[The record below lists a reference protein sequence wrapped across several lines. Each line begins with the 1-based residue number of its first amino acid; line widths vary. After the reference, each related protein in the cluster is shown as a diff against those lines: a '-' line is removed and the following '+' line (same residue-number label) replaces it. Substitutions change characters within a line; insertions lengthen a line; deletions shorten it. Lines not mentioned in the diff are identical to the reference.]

1 MEAELYMA
9 CEDEEDFYE
18 SPVKLIKVSS
28 HFLITNSLYRIYTI
42 VFMYTR
48 PGEPGIVVE
57 VSLLASCEIGVLSR
71 NVFL

>member
-1 MEAELYMA
+1 MEAELYMS

-28 HFLITNSLYRIYTI
+28 NFLITNSLYRIYI

-57 VSLLASCEIGVLSR
+57 FSLLVSCKIGVLSR
-71 NVFL
+71 NVFF